1 MTSSLRHHIL
11 CVDDHEDSLEF
22 LSVWLEQCGYLVSSA
37 GAATEA
43 LHLATT
49 GSFDLYILDG
59 SLIDMESGEELYGC
73 IRECD
78 PHTPILIFS
87 GDSRETTKARAL
99 SKGAQAYLTKPCDP
113 DVIANVVKEFLKDGV
128 RGG

>member
-1 MTSSLRHHIL
+1 MRHYIL

-22 LSVWLEQCGYLVSSA
+22 LSIWLEQRGYLVCSA

-49 GSFDLYILDG
+49 RSFDLYILDTG
-59 SLIDMESGEELYGC
+59 LTDPESGEELYGR

-78 PHTPILIFS
+78 PRIPILIFS
-87 GDSRETTKARAL
+87 GDPRETTKARAL

-113 DVIANVVKEFLKDGV
+113 EVIANVVKELLEARV
-128 RGG
+128 GGG